1 MTITPIT
8 YLIGMLALLGATWLW
23 LLTLV
28 ILEKRKWAR
37 RMAE

>member
-1 MTITPIT
+1 MTITPIS
-8 YLIGMLALLGATWLW
+8 YLIGMLTFLGATAMW